1 MADTYPYATQ
11 RAQLER
17 FLKAIGARPST
28 LRKDGCGDPAIMG
41 TRGHVMAI
49 PGIPSH
55 RPRVHEAHK
64 RAGFLFYV
72 VAESGTAWTYAKRA
86 LKFAEVTQ
94 DGDEEGFLRLDRLPT
109 AEEAK
114 VIRRYLGIPKKAE
127 LSEETKAARRTVL
140 AAAREELA
148 KAA

>member
-41 TRGHVMAI
+41 SRGHVIAI

-64 RAGFLFYV
+64 REGFLLYV
-72 VAESGTAWTYAKRA
+72 VTESGTACKSNAERLMTFSTSAAGRCPRA
-86 LKFAEVTQ
+86 SDWSTS
-94 DGDEEGFLRLDRLPT
+94 
-109 AEEAK
+109 
-114 VIRRYLGIPKKAE
+114 LGRDA
-127 LSEETKAARRTVL
+127 ST
-140 AAAREELA
+140 
-148 KAA
+148 

>member
-1 MADTYPYATQ
+1 MADTYPHATQ
-11 RAQLER
+11 RAQLDR
-17 FLKAIGARPST
+17 FLKSIGARPST
-28 LRKDGCGDPAIMG
+28 LRRDDCGDPAIKG

-49 PGIPSH
+49 PGIPWH
-55 RPRVHEAHK
+55 RSRVHEAHK
-64 RAGFLFYV
+64 RAGFLLYV
-72 VAESGTAWTYAKRA
+72 VTESGTAWTYAKRA

-94 DGDEEGFLRLDRLPT
+94 DGDEEGFLWLDRLPT

-140 AAAREELA
+140 AAAREKLA